1 MNADPV
7 GVDPAVLAR
16 LRLELDDDEGWFL
29 FLRNFLE
36 HLPRRIDKLRR
47 GLAGADYE
55 VSMDAVLSLKISC
68 QMVGAERLAGIALQL
83 QQSLTVGP
91 DGGLCEIP
99 GLERLFGE
107 ISVLAGR
114 TSLHLERRLAQD
126 SAGGGQP
133 VLPSAAD

>member
-1 MNADPV
+1 MNADPA

-16 LRLELDDDEGWFL
+16 LRRELDDDEGWFL

-68 QMVGAERLAGIALQL
+68 QMVGAERLAGMALRL
-83 QQSLTVGP
+83 QQSLSAGP
-91 DGGLCEIP
+91 DGALCEIP
-99 GLERLFGE
+99 GLEQMFEE
-107 ISVLAGR
+107 ISVVAGQAVFI
-114 TSLHLERRLAQD
+114 LEARVAQE
-126 SAGGGQP
+126 
-133 VLPSAAD
+133 L

>member
-16 LRLELDDDEGWFL
+16 LRRELDDDEGWFL
-29 FLRNFLE
+29 FLRNFLN

-68 QMVGAERLAGIALQL
+68 QMVGAERLAGMALQL

-99 GLERLFGE
+99 GLEQLVEE
-107 ISVLAGR
+107 ISLLAGQIS
-114 TSLHLERRLAQD
+114 THLEKWAAQGF
-126 SAGGGQP
+126 AGGGQP
-133 VLPSAAD
+133 VLPPAAG

>member
-29 FLRNFLE
+29 FVRNFLN
-36 HLPRRIDKLRR
+36 HLPRRIEKLRR

-55 VSMDAVLSLKISC
+55 VSIDAVLSLKISC
-68 QMVGAERLAGIALQL
+68 QMVGAERLAGMALQL

-91 DGGLCEIP
+91 DGALCEIP
-99 GLERLFGE
+99 GLERLFKE
-107 ISVLAGR
+107 ISVLAGE
-114 TSLHLERRLAQD
+114 TSLHLEKRVAQEA
-126 SAGGGQP
+126 AGGGQP
-133 VLPSAAD
+133 VLPPAAN